1 MKLINKNTD
10 YAVRAIMTLAGNR
23 DSFMSAKE
31 ISEKQNIPYQFL
43 RRVLRPLIGKGLIK
57 SKEGVGGG
65 VKLAIDPK
73 KISVI
78 DLIEIYHGNFQIS
91 ECMFRGKPCPNRKDC
106 ILREEIIDIENDL
119 VSKFE
124 KLTIQKLLKKS
135 GR

>member
-10 YAVRAIMTLAGNR
+10 YAVRAIMTLAGKRN
-23 DSFMSAKE
+23 SFMSAKE

-43 RRVLRPLIGKGLIK
+43 RQVLRLLIGKGIIE

-65 VKLAIDPK
+65 VKLVIAAD
-73 KISVI
+73 KIRVS
-78 DLIEIYHGNFQIS
+78 DLIRIYNKNFVIS
-91 ECMFRGKPCPNRKDC
+91 ECMFRGKPCSNRKNC
-106 ILREEIIDIENDL
+106 VLREEIIDIENDL
-119 VSKFE
+119 ISKFE